1 LTSPSSAALDAGP
14 DRVPDDHHGPAPGPQ
29 RHLSRR
35 ARIALRAVGVVVLL
49 LVVAAAWLV
58 WRTLQV
64 RDALREA
71 SDLVDVASTAARG
84 GDVSG
89 LGPLA
94 DDLAD
99 AAGRAVAAT
108 SDPVWSA
115 ASHLPWLGTQLS
127 AVTVSSRALDDLATR
142 ALPPLVDAGA
152 ALDVQSLGPHDG
164 TVDLAPLVAA
174 APALDEAAT
183 AVEAAVA
190 RLDAIDAD
198 RLLPAVAERYTPARD
213 RLLELQGLVR
223 AADTAAATIPPLL
236 GADGPR
242 SYLVLVLNP
251 AELRSAGGIV
261 GSVLE
266 LRADDGSV
274 ELVGQTS
281 ARTVARSATPLV
293 PLTPAELT
301 LLGPSPAGWMQS
313 VTASP
318 ELSRTAQW
326 ARALWRSSTGRQVDG
341 VLTVD
346 PVALS
351 YLLEVTGG
359 VAGPDG
365 VALDASNVLD
375 ELLGDA
381 YARYP
386 DMASSD
392 AYFAAVAQ
400 RVWDATLA
408 GGYSMPALTSALG
421 RALSEGRLG
430 LWTSDAAVRDRLAGL
445 GFAHDFLTDAAEAAS
460 AGVFVNDSSASKLD
474 RYLRTEIG
482 ADALTC
488 TAQRTSTTLHAT
500 FTSGVPADAATS
512 LPWYVLG
519 EGAAPTG
526 ELDTQVLL
534 YSPVGGSL
542 GEIEVT
548 AGDRTFAAGGTLVEQ
563 DGRQAVAL
571 ELHLQPGEQV
581 RLDVHVTAP
590 AGQHELPLT
599 TTPTLTSGRS
609 AGVVGCT

>member
-1 LTSPSSAALDAGP
+1 MTGTPSATLDVGP
-14 DRVPDDHHGPAPGPQ
+14 DRVQDPGPD
-29 RHLSRR
+29 RRLSRR
-35 ARIALRAVGVVVLL
+35 ARVMLRVAVVVVLL
-49 LVVAAAWLV
+49 VVGAAGWLV

-71 SDLVDVASTAARG
+71 SDLVDVAATSARG

-89 LGPLA
+89 LAPLA

-115 ASHLPWLGTQLS
+115 ASHLPWLGTQLA
-127 AVTVSSRALDDLATR
+127 AVAVSSRALDDIATR
-142 ALPPLVDAGA
+142 ALPPLVTAGA
-152 ALDVQSLGPHDG
+152 ALDLESLGPHDG
-164 TVDLAPLVAA
+164 TVDLATLVTA
-174 APALDEAAT
+174 APAFDEAAR
-183 AVEAAVA
+183 AVDAAVA
-190 RLDAIDAD
+190 RLDAIDAG
-198 RLLPAVAERYTPARD
+198 RLLPAVAERYAPARD
-213 RLLELQGLVR
+213 RLLELQSLVR

-266 LRADDGSV
+266 LRADDGAI
-274 ELVGQTS
+274 ELVGQSS
-281 ARTVARSATPLV
+281 ARTVARSAKPLV

-318 ELSRTAQW
+318 ELSRTAEW

-365 VALDASNVLD
+365 VVLDASNVLD

-392 AYFAAVAQ
+392 AYFAGVAQ
-400 RVWDATLA
+400 TVWDATLA
-408 GGYSMPALTSALG
+408 GGYSMPALTDALG

-430 LWTSDAAVRDRLAGL
+430 LWTSDATVRDRLSGL
-445 GFAHDFLTDAAEAAS
+445 GFAHDFLSDPREAGS

-474 RYLRTEIG
+474 YYLRTDIG

-488 TAQRTSTTLHAT
+488 TADGATTTLHAT
-500 FTSGVPADAATS
+500 FTSDVPADAATS

-534 YSPVGGSL
+534 YSPVGGAI

-563 DGRQAVAL
+563 AGRQAVAL
-571 ELHLQPGEQV
+571 ELPIQPGEQV
-581 RLDVHVTAP
+581 RLDVRVTVP
-590 AGQHELPLT
+590 GGQRELALT
-599 TTPTLTSGRS
+599 TTPTLTSGRA